1 MQFEIENRKFEFT
14 EASSLEKESRAT
26 TIKIAA
32 CLLVA
37 IFAQTTLTRL
47 LPDSLG
53 RWIGHIDWL
62 LLVIVYVC
70 LQRDPV
76 RALLT
81 AVFAGLAFDTFSR
94 AATAGVA
101 QAIGVSGF
109 AYVLAAYVADRIVSV
124 IVADNMLV
132 RFATV
137 ASASV
142 INTLTRYAF
151 YKLLKFELPVLVG
164 GQGFAAAII
173 FGLVTNLI
181 VSVLLYFALDR
192 FFDKGSA
199 LRVRRSE
206 ARRIKARF

>member
-1 MQFEIENRKFEFT
+1 
-14 EASSLEKESRAT
+14 
-26 TIKIAA
+26 
-32 CLLVA
+32 LLVA
-37 IFAQTTLTRL
+37 IFAQTTLVRL
-47 LPDSLG
+47 LPDTLG

-70 LQRDPV
+70 LQRNPV

-81 AVFAGLAFDTFSR
+81 AMVAGVMLDAFSR
-94 AATAGVA
+94 VQALGVA

-142 INTLTRYAF
+142 VNTLARYTF
-151 YKLLKFELPVLVG
+151 YKLLKFKLPVLAG
-164 GQGFAAAII
+164 GEGIAAAVV

-181 VSVLLYFALDR
+181 ASALLYILLDR
-192 FFDKGSA
+192 LFNKGSA
-199 LRVRRSE
+199 ARVRRGE

>member
-1 MQFEIENRKFEFT
+1 M
-14 EASSLEKESRAT
+14 EKESRAT

-37 IFAQTTLTRL
+37 IFAQTTFVHL
-47 LPDSLG
+47 LPDTLG

-70 LQRDPV
+70 LQRSPV

-81 AVFAGLAFDTFSR
+81 AAVAGVAFDAFSR
-94 AATAGVA
+94 AAIAGVA
-101 QAIGVSGF
+101 QAVGVSGF

-132 RFATV
+132 RVATV
-137 ASASV
+137 TSASV
-142 INTLTRYAF
+142 VNTLTRYTF

-181 VSVLLYFALDR
+181 VSIPLYIALDR
-192 FFDKGSA
+192 FFNKVSA
-199 LRVRRSE
+199 SRVRRNE

>member
-1 MQFEIENRKFEFT
+1 
-14 EASSLEKESRAT
+14 LEKESRAT
-26 TIKIAA
+26 TVKIAV

-37 IFAQTTLTRL
+37 IFAQTTLVRL
-47 LPDSLG
+47 LPDTLG

-70 LQRDPV
+70 LQRNPV

-81 AVFAGLAFDTFSR
+81 AMVAGVMLDAFSR
-94 AATAGVA
+94 VQAPGVA
-101 QAIGVSGF
+101 QAVGVSGF

-142 INTLTRYAF
+142 INTLTRYTF
-151 YKLLKFELPVLVG
+151 YKLLKFKLPVLAG
-164 GQGFAAAII
+164 GEGFAAALI
-173 FGLVTNLI
+173 FGLVTNLYA
-181 VSVLLYFALDR
+181 STLLYILLDR
-192 FFDKGSA
+192 LFNKGSA
-199 LRVRRSE
+199 ARVRRGE
-206 ARRIKARF
+206 ARRIRARF

>member
-1 MQFEIENRKFEFT
+1 M
-14 EASSLEKESRAT
+14 EKESRAT

-37 IFAQTTLTRL
+37 IFAQTTLAHL
-47 LPDSLG
+47 LPDTVG
-53 RWIGHIDWL
+53 RWIGHIDWQL
-62 LLVIVYVC
+62 LIIVYVC
-70 LQRDPV
+70 LQRNPV

-81 AVFAGLAFDTFSR
+81 AVFAGVAFDAFSR
-94 AATAGVA
+94 AVATGVA
-101 QAIGVSGF
+101 QSIGISGF

-142 INTLTRYAF
+142 VNTLTRYTF

-181 VSVLLYFALDR
+181 ASVPLYIVLDR
-192 FFDKGSA
+192 FFSKDSA

>member
-1 MQFEIENRKFEFT
+1 
-14 EASSLEKESRAT
+14 LEKESRAT
-26 TIKIAA
+26 TVKIAA

-37 IFAQTTLTRL
+37 IFAQTTLVHL
-47 LPDSLG
+47 LPETLG

-62 LLVIVYVC
+62 LLVVVYVC
-70 LQRDPV
+70 LQRNPA

-81 AVFAGLAFDTFSR
+81 AVFAGVIHDAFSR
-94 AATAGVA
+94 VQAPGVS

-109 AYVLAAYVADRIVSV
+109 AYVLAAYLADRIVSV
-124 IVADNMLV
+124 IVADTMLV

-142 INTLTRYAF
+142 VNTLMRYAF
-151 YKLLKFELPVLVG
+151 YKLLKFKLPVLVG
-164 GQGFAAAII
+164 GEGIAAAVV

-181 VSVLLYFALDR
+181 ASALLYILLDR
-192 FFDKGSA
+192 LFNKNSA
-199 LRVRRSE
+199 SRLRRSE

>member
-1 MQFEIENRKFEFT
+1 
-14 EASSLEKESRAT
+14 LEKESRAT
-26 TIKIAA
+26 TAKIAA

-37 IFAQTTLTRL
+37 IFAQTTLVRL
-47 LPDSLG
+47 LPDTLG

-70 LQRDPV
+70 LQRNPA

-81 AVFAGLAFDTFSR
+81 AMFAGVMLDAFSR
-94 AATAGVA
+94 VQAPGVA
-101 QAIGVSGF
+101 QAVGVSGF
-109 AYVLAAYVADRIVSV
+109 AYVLAAYVADRIVSI
-124 IVADNMLV
+124 IVADNILV

-142 INTLTRYAF
+142 INTLTRYTF
-151 YKLLKFELPVLVG
+151 YKLLKFKLPVLAG
-164 GQGFAAAII
+164 GEGFAAALV

-181 VSVLLYFALDR
+181 ASVLLYILLDR
-192 FFDKGSA
+192 LFNKDSA
-199 LRVRRSE
+199 ARVRRGE

>member
-1 MQFEIENRKFEFT
+1 M
-14 EASSLEKESRAT
+14 EKESRAT
-26 TIKIAA
+26 TVKIAA

-37 IFAQTTLTRL
+37 IFAQTTLVHL
-47 LPDSLG
+47 LPETLG

-62 LLVIVYVC
+62 LLVVVYVC
-70 LQRDPV
+70 LQRNPA

-81 AVFAGLAFDTFSR
+81 AVFAGVIHDAFSR
-94 AATAGVA
+94 VQAPGVS

-109 AYVLAAYVADRIVSV
+109 AYVLAAYLADRIVSV
-124 IVADNMLV
+124 IVADTMLV

-142 INTLTRYAF
+142 VNTLMRYAF
-151 YKLLKFELPVLVG
+151 YKLLKFKLPVLVG
-164 GQGFAAAII
+164 GEGIAAAVV

-181 VSVLLYFALDR
+181 ASALLYILLDR
-192 FFDKGSA
+192 LFNKNSA
-199 LRVRRSE
+199 SRLRRSE

>member
-1 MQFEIENRKFEFT
+1 M
-14 EASSLEKESRAT
+14 EKESRAT
-26 TIKIAA
+26 TVKIAV

-37 IFAQTTLTRL
+37 IFAQTTLIRL
-47 LPDSLG
+47 LPDTLG

-70 LQRDPV
+70 LQRNPM
-76 RALLT
+76 RALVT
-81 AVFAGLAFDTFSR
+81 AVVAGLAHDAFSR
-94 AATAGVA
+94 VQAPGVA

-137 ASASV
+137 ASASAV
-142 INTLTRYAF
+142 NTLVCYTF
-151 YKLLKFELPVLVG
+151 YKLLKFKLTVLAG
-164 GQGFAAAII
+164 GEGIASAVV

-181 VSVLLYFALDR
+181 ASALLYILLDR
-192 FFDKGSA
+192 FFNKGSA
-199 LRVRRSE
+199 ARVRRGE

>member
-1 MQFEIENRKFEFT
+1 
-14 EASSLEKESRAT
+14 KESRAT
-26 TIKIAA
+26 TAKIAA

-37 IFAQTTLTRL
+37 IFAQTTLVRL
-47 LPDSLG
+47 LPDTLG

-70 LQRDPV
+70 LQRNPV

-81 AVFAGLAFDTFSR
+81 AMFAGVMLDAFSR
-94 AATAGVA
+94 VQAPGVA
-101 QAIGVSGF
+101 QAVGVSGF

-142 INTLTRYAF
+142 VNTLTRYTF
-151 YKLLKFELPVLVG
+151 YKLLKFKLPVLAG
-164 GQGFAAAII
+164 GEGFAAV
-173 FGLVTNLI
+173 LV
-181 VSVLLYFALDR
+181 F
-192 FFDKGSA
+192 
-199 LRVRRSE
+199 
-206 ARRIKARF
+206 

>member
-1 MQFEIENRKFEFT
+1 M
-14 EASSLEKESRAT
+14 EKESRAT
-26 TIKIAA
+26 TVKIAA

-37 IFAQTTLTRL
+37 IFAQTTLNRL
-47 LPDSLG
+47 LPDSLE
-53 RWIGHIDWL
+53 RWTGHIDWL
-62 LLVIVYVC
+62 LLIIVYAC
-70 LQRDPV
+70 LQRDPA
-76 RALLT
+76 RALFT
-81 AVFAGLAFDTFSR
+81 AVFAGLAFDAFSR
-94 AATAGVA
+94 AATPSVA
-101 QAIGVSGF
+101 QAVGVSGF
-109 AYVLAAYVADRIVSV
+109 AYVLSAYVADRIVSV
-124 IVADNMLV
+124 IVADNLLV

-142 INTLTRYAF
+142 INILTRYIF

-164 GQGFAAAII
+164 GQGFAGALI

-181 VSVLLYFALDR
+181 VSVLLYLVLDR

>member
-1 MQFEIENRKFEFT
+1 
-14 EASSLEKESRAT
+14 LEKESRAT
-26 TIKIAA
+26 TAKIAA

-37 IFAQTTLTRL
+37 IFAQTTLVRL
-47 LPDSLG
+47 LPDTLG

-70 LQRDPV
+70 LQRNPA

-81 AVFAGLAFDTFSR
+81 AMFAGVMLDAFSR
-94 AATAGVA
+94 VQAPGVA
-101 QAIGVSGF
+101 QAVGVSGF
-109 AYVLAAYVADRIVSV
+109 AYVLAAYVADRIVSI
-124 IVADNMLV
+124 IVADNILV

-151 YKLLKFELPVLVG
+151 YKLLKFKLPVLAG
-164 GQGFAAAII
+164 GEGFAAALV

-181 VSVLLYFALDR
+181 ASVLLYILLDR
-192 FFDKGSA
+192 LFNKDSA
-199 LRVRRSE
+199 ARVRRGE